1 MKINEDKIAPII
13 IDLSVAKKGELNE
26 SFLRMFGGAIKM
38 MLRRMFGQVDMPM
51 MVKGTESEISA
62 FADVLGKEKKYMEA
76 YTDLGLNNPAT
87 YKSRHMLDTA
97 VKNFEGKTGITW
109 PFK

>member
-87 YKSRHMLDTA
+87 YKSRYKLDDA
-97 VKNFEGKTGITW
+97 IKSFEGKTGITW

>member
-62 FADVLGKEKKYMEA
+62 FADVLGKEKRYMEA

-87 YKSRHMLDTA
+87 YKSRYKLDDA
-97 VKNFEGKTGITW
+97 IKSFEGKTGITW